1 MGVQPEGIL
10 LPPTAD
16 QGPIGR
22 HDLRVDERCD
32 ELTGKGEPEQD
43 ESYPRPPGSPSPEPP
58 LNLRLARPTLHAPRC
73 LDRGVIET
81 HCRDHAKAQSDQI
94 QRGFHLRLHTVV
106 RAVGCREFRTGV
118 EVILTSG

>member
-1 MGVQPEGIL
+1 VGVQPGSIL

-43 ESYPRPPGSPSPEPP
+43 ESYPRPPGSPSPAPP

-81 HCRDHAKAQSDQI
+81 HCRDHAKAQPI
-94 QRGFHLRLHTVV
+94 RFN
-106 RAVGCREFRTGV
+106 AVFISV
-118 EVILTSG
+118 SILSFEPWDAENSEPESKSY